1 MAIANQGYRRDLN
14 LKETTDDRVAID
26 NLAGAGTAVDLSYIQ
41 NNLRNTSSIP
51 FNSVTS
57 DGSFSFENDRELAV
71 SNLSVSIDTDADK
84 KLLNRSTIK
93 VVLTDSYSLKYGD
106 AVELSGISQTGATD
120 LNGQH
125 SVFSVS
131 ADFKTITFPILGQY
145 NFSSISG
152 STFKLK
158 ATNIFTF
165 TNGDVINLSEDV
177 TFNLAI
183 GGPTLTLSSN
193 VNYYVIE
200 SNGINKFK
208 LSTTENGTSVF
219 PPTGVSGGTPNNFI
233 FIRQDAVHQQQVLNF
248 IKPQIQD
255 RDGEFDYIRGDTIN
269 NIIDETQSN
278 IESAEYFTL
287 KKYRGDQSVTTPESI
302 KFEGSVVLND
312 PNDYNQTGNLVTNKN
327 PDGSTIPNAPAPG
340 IYIGDTRAFSSDNNP
355 WTESADED
363 GGSTSKLITESEE
376 VSIGELAFL
385 DGTPLDNSQDGSM
398 IITGI
403 DNDVSTVS
411 GVVASSFT
419 HKIPIQIQDGSGS
432 KETYYLLVTQN

>member
-51 FNSVTS
+51 FNSVTD
-57 DGSFSFENDRELAV
+57 DGFFSFENDRELAV

-165 TNGDVINLSEDV
+165 TNGDVINLSEDI
-177 TFNLAI
+177 TFNTTSGTTTLA
-183 GGPTLTLSSN
+183 SN
-193 VNYYVIE
+193 VTYYVIE

-208 LSTTENGTSVF
+208 LSTTENGTSVL
-219 PPTGVSGGTPNNFI
+219 PTSGVSGGTPNNFI
-233 FIRQDAVHQQQVLNF
+233 FTRQDAVYQQQVLNF

-287 KKYRGDQSVTTPESI
+287 KKYRGDQSITTPESI

-312 PNDYNQTGNLVTNKN
+312 PNDYNQTGDLVTNVGKT
-327 PDGSTIPNAPAPG
+327 GAPAPG
-340 IYIGDTRAFSSDNNP
+340 IYIDGTRAFSSDNNP